1 MKPPALLA
9 LLLFASPL
17 SLWAGDYAGDVRI
30 QVLLKTDTNAL
41 GIPLA
46 YPEVAKPEVTAF
58 EAALPPGAQTGWHVH
73 PYPGYAYV
81 LAGELTLEAE
91 GGQKLVL
98 RKGDAYA
105 ELVNVRHNGRN
116 LGKDTVR
123 LVAFFTGEKGKAF
136 TKKAEHPLP
145 EKIP

>member
-1 MKPPALLA
+1 MRNPVLASFLLAFAIPAL
-9 LLLFASPL
+9 
-17 SLWAGDYAGDVRI
+17 AGDYSGDVRV

-41 GIPLA
+41 GRPLA
-46 YPEVAKPEVTAF
+46 YPQAAHPEVTSF
-58 EAALPPGAQTGWHVH
+58 EATIPPGAETGWHLH

-81 LAGELTLEAE
+81 LSGDLTLEVE
-91 GGQKLVL
+91 GGKRIVL
-98 RKGDAYA
+98 HAGDAYA

-136 TKKAEHPLP
+136 TRKAE
-145 EKIP
+145 